1 MNILDIR
8 SPYRELAIKRVL
20 ESHRWTETH
29 INSRFVDL
37 NDIDWKYT
45 PEGYDFW
52 NNVNNGHSPELPTP
66 NNLEEI
72 MENITAAIDSELY
85 VDYQDYG
92 YTDVG
97 GQGDLIY
104 KIEEIL
110 KKYMK

>member
-29 INSRFVDL
+29 INSGFVDL
-37 NDIDWKYT
+37 NDINWKIHQKNT
-45 PEGYDFW
+45 IFW
-52 NNVNNGHSPELPTP
+52 NNVNNGLSPELPTS

-72 MENITAAIDSELY
+72 MENIIAAIDSELF
-85 VDYQDYG
+85 VDHQDYG
-92 YTDVG
+92 YTDIG
-97 GQGDLIY
+97 GQGDLID

-110 KKYMK
+110 KNI

>member
-8 SPYRELAIKRVL
+8 SPYRELAIKRVI
-20 ESHRWTETH
+20 ESQRWTETH
-29 INSRFVDL
+29 INLGFVNL
-37 NDIDWKYT
+37 NDIIWKYT
-45 PEGYDFW
+45 QEGYEFW
-52 NNVNNGHSPELPTP
+52 NSVNNGLSPELPTP

-72 MENITAAIDSELY
+72 MENIIAAIDSELF
-85 VDYQDYG
+85 VDHQDYG
-92 YTDVG
+92 YTDIG